1 VFIDA
6 DKPSNAQYVAG
17 ALLLSHPGTVI
28 VVDNVVRAGK
38 VVETDGSNAAVE
50 GVRKVVDLIA
60 REPRL
65 TGTAIQTV
73 GAKGYDGFIVALVT
87 G

>member
-1 VFIDA
+1 
-6 DKPSNAQYVAG
+6 
-17 ALLLSHPGTVI
+17 
-28 VVDNVVRAGK
+28 VVRAGK